1 MPIELH
7 GNWKWGSA
15 YDVHTTQSEHYVD
28 EYGHDRWNNT
38 RSEMGELVY
47 QLKYRNDK
55 STIDKIINLILNGYN
70 GLESVSYI
78 IPAPPSKTRVFQP
91 VYEIAIELGRK
102 LNIQVLTNVLS
113 KNIGSS
119 ELKGIDDP
127 EERESALRSSMH
139 IANHNILFRKD
150 ILLIDD
156 LYRSGSTLKV
166 ATELLYNAGK
176 VKNVY
181 VLAMTKTRSK
191 R

>member
-1 MPIELH
+1 MSIQLY
-7 GNWKWGSA
+7 GNWKFGSA
-15 YDVHTTQSEHYVD
+15 YDVHTTQSEYYVD

-47 QLKYRNDK
+47 QLKYKNDK
-55 STIDKIINLILNGYN
+55 STIDKIINLILNEYT
-70 GLESVSYI
+70 GLELFNYI
-78 IPAPPSKTRVFQP
+78 IPIPPSKTRTLQP
-91 VYEIAIELGRK
+91 VYEIAIELGKR
-102 LNIQVLTNVLS
+102 LNIQALTNILS

-127 EERESALRSSMH
+127 KERESALKASMH
-139 IANHNILFRKD
+139 IANHNILFRKN

-166 ATELLYNAGK
+166 ATELLYNSGK
-176 VKNVY
+176 VKNVC

>member
-1 MPIELH
+1 MIELH

-15 YDVHTTQSEHYVD
+15 YDIHTTKSEHYVD
-28 EYGHDRWNNT
+28 EYGHDRWDNT

-47 QLKYRNDK
+47 QLKYKNDK
-55 STIDKIINLILNGYN
+55 ININKIVNLILSKYN
-70 GLESVSYI
+70 GLESVDYI
-78 IPAPPSKTRVFQP
+78 IPAPPSKKREFQP
-91 VYEIAIELGRK
+91 VYEIGIELGK
-102 LNIQVLTNVLS
+102 KINVQVLTNVLS

-127 EERESALRSSMH
+127 EQRESALRSSMH
-139 IANHNILFRKD
+139 ITNHNILFEKD

-166 ATELLYNAGK
+166 ATDLLYNIGK
-176 VKNVY
+176 VRNVY

>member
-1 MPIELH
+1 MKAI
-7 GNWKWGSA
+7 
-15 YDVHTTQSEHYVD
+15 
-28 EYGHDRWNNT
+28 
-38 RSEMGELVY
+38 
-47 QLKYRNDK
+47 
-55 STIDKIINLILNGYN
+55 
-70 GLESVSYI
+70 
-78 IPAPPSKTRVFQP
+78 
-91 VYEIAIELGRK
+91 IELGKK
-102 LNIQVLTNVLS
+102 LNIQILTNVLS